1 MAALAAGDARRAS
14 RNRARRARRASSCSY
29 PCSYRARARLART
42 LSSTDSGRGS
52 NPAGGILG
60 FEAMPVWLNH
70 AMRGVRETRGMPFWW
85 KKLGCFAKWT
95 KWPDGGSPDEVT
107 YHRGEVEVT
116 VFRLGR
122 AEPWERWGYEG
133 MVGRASLPRV
143 LEIAGEKLLADDAV
157 LRGDADYFDR
167 LAQENRR
174 LDEAWTAYYSGTGPR
189 PATGRLP

>member
-1 MAALAAGDARRAS
+1 MTDHGHDLPDAVRQQFVFLVRDHGFNFVTEEAHFV
-14 RNRARRARRASSCSY
+14 
-29 PCSYRARARLART
+29 RLESQT
-42 LSSTDSGRGS
+42 LG
-52 NPAGGILG
+52 A
-60 FEAMPVWLNH
+60 
-70 AMRGVRETRGMPFWW
+70 
-85 KKLGCFAKWT
+85 
-95 KWPDGGSPDEVT
+95 EVT

-122 AEPWERWGYEG
+122 EEPWERWGYEG